1 MIDLSNNK
9 LSCDN
14 VDSMY
19 SQINKNS
26 DKEINTIWL
35 GLQDYDPV
43 FDLQKKIH
51 INRINK
57 KINDVILMLEHEH
70 VYTLGK
76 NANPDHILTEED
88 KTVQVD
94 RGGDVTYHGPGQ
106 LVCYPILD
114 LNKYSKSVT
123 WYVNLLQDTI
133 LSILSKYKI
142 KAIKKNSPYTGVWVD
157 DEKIAAIGIRLSKWT
172 SMHGFSINV
181 NTNLSYYDN
190 IIPCGIFEYGITSI
204 NALTSKKV
212 DMLSFANEINRVL
225 YKKLKSKVGA

>member
-9 LSCDN
+9 LSYDN
-14 VDSMY
+14 IDSMY

-51 INRINK
+51 SNRINK

-76 NANPDHILTEED
+76 NANPDHILTDED

-94 RGGDVTYHGPGQ
+94 RGGMLRIMGQ
-106 LVCYPILD
+106 
-114 LNKYSKSVT
+114 
-123 WYVNLLQDTI
+123 VN
-133 LSILSKYKI
+133 
-142 KAIKKNSPYTGVWVD
+142 
-157 DEKIAAIGIRLSKWT
+157 
-172 SMHGFSINV
+172 
-181 NTNLSYYDN
+181 
-190 IIPCGIFEYGITSI
+190 
-204 NALTSKKV
+204 
-212 DMLSFANEINRVL
+212 
-225 YKKLKSKVGA
+225 